1 MTMTVQTIPN
11 GDVLHVAAGGPFSL
25 SEAKRTFL
33 DVLHVVEELCLSKV
47 LFDGRQVTGN
57 PAIIER
63 FYYGEFVADEVK
75 KLMERGWP
83 GDAPQFAYVLREPIL
98 DPLRLGETVAVNR
111 GVNIRAFDNRD
122 EAIVWLGWR
131 TRDGDA

>member
-1 MTMTVQTIPN
+1 MTMTVQTIPQ

-33 DVLHVVEELCLSKV
+33 DALHVIEELRLPKV

-63 FYYGEFVADEVK
+63 FYYGEFVADEVQ
-75 KLMERGWP
+75 KLMGRGWN
-83 GDAPQFAYVLREPIL
+83 GDPPQFAYVLREPIL

-111 GVNIRAFDNRD
+111 GVNIRAFENRED
-122 EAIVWLGWR
+122 AVVWLGWR
-131 TRDGDA
+131 SADGC

>member
-1 MTMTVQTIPN
+1 MTMTVQTIPQ

-33 DVLHVVEELCLSKV
+33 DVLHVVEELRLGKI
-47 LFDGRQVTGN
+47 LFDGRQVTGI

-63 FYYGEFVADEVK
+63 FYYGEFIADEVAR
-75 KLMERGWP
+75 LLDRGW
-83 GDAPQFAYVLREPIL
+83 DRDTPQFAYILHEPVL

-111 GVNIRAFDNRD
+111 GVNAKAFDNRE
-122 EAIVWLGWR
+122 EALVWLGWQH
-131 TRDGDA
+131 DGS

>member
-1 MTMTVQTIPN
+1 MTVQTIPQ

-33 DVLHVVEELCLSKV
+33 DILNVVEELRLAKV
-47 LFDGRQVTGN
+47 LLDGRQITGN

-63 FYYGEFVADEVK
+63 FYYGEFVADEVQ
-75 KLMERGWP
+75 KLIDRGWN
-83 GDAPQFAYVLREPIL
+83 GDQPQFAYVLREPVL

-111 GVNIRAFDNRD
+111 GVHIRAFEDRED
-122 EAIVWLGWR
+122 AIVWLGWR
-131 TRDGDA
+131 ARDNV

>member
-1 MTMTVQTIPN
+1 MTMTVQTIPQ

-33 DVLHVVEELCLSKV
+33 DVLHVVEELRLGKV
-47 LFDGRQVTGN
+47 LFDGRQVTGS

-75 KLMERGWP
+75 QMMERGWEREP
-83 GDAPQFAYVLREPIL
+83 PQFAYVLREPIL

-111 GVNIRAFDNRD
+111 GVNIKAFDNRE
-122 EAIVWLGWR
+122 EAVVWLGWR
-131 TRDGDA
+131 TSDRC

>member
-1 MTMTVQTIPN
+1 MTMTVQTIPQ

-33 DVLHVVEELCLSKV
+33 DILNVVEELRLSKI
-47 LFDGRQVTGN
+47 LLDGRQITGN

-75 KLMERGWP
+75 KMIDRGWDCGP
-83 GDAPQFAYVLREPIL
+83 PQFAYVLSEPVL

-111 GVNIRAFDNRD
+111 GVHIQAFEDR
-122 EAIVWLGWR
+122 EAAIVWLGWR
-131 TRDGDA
+131 ARDNV

>member
-1 MTMTVQTIPN
+1 MTVQTIPQ

-33 DVLHVVEELCLSKV
+33 DVLHVAEELRLGKV

-63 FYYGEFVADEVK
+63 FYYGEFVAEEVK
-75 KLMERGWP
+75 KLIDRNWP
-83 GDAPQFAYVLREPIL
+83 GEPPQFAYVLREPIL

-111 GVNIRAFDNRD
+111 GVNIRAFESRE
-122 EAIVWLGWR
+122 EAVVWLGWR
-131 TRDGDA
+131 HDGS

>member
-1 MTMTVQTIPN
+1 MTVQTIPQ

-33 DVLHVVEELCLSKV
+33 DVLHVVEELRLSKV

-63 FYYGEFVADEVK
+63 FYYGEFVADEVT
-75 KLMERGWP
+75 KLLDRGWSA
-83 GDAPQFAYVLREPIL
+83 DSPQFAYVLREPIL

-111 GVNIRAFDNRD
+111 GVNIRAFDDRE
-122 EAIVWLGWR
+122 EAVVWLGWR
-131 TRDGDA
+131 HDGS

>member
-1 MTMTVQTIPN
+1 MTMTVQTIPQ

-33 DVLHVVEELCLSKV
+33 DVLHVVEELRLGKV
-47 LFDGRQVTGN
+47 LFDGRQVTGS

-75 KLMERGWP
+75 LMMERGWEREP
-83 GDAPQFAYVLREPIL
+83 PQFAYVLREPIL

-111 GVNIRAFDNRD
+111 GVNIKAFDNRE
-122 EAIVWLGWR
+122 EAVVWLGWR
-131 TRDGDA
+131 TSDRC